1 MTWKSITLSASLVAA
16 LLVSACGALSGKA
29 YDQPLE
35 TVHHTLENLD
45 RPPMVFG
52 SEDVAFIVAE
62 NTPNQ
67 IVWTVGRNGNPR
79 VRLEAALSA
88 DSATSTR
95 VKVNAVL
102 IGNKPGSTQQ
112 APAVESP
119 EAVLALYKAAMEEQ
133 IDATL
138 MHRAFDITALNSYVR
153 AAAVANAGTIT
164 KQGDDAV
171 AGFRA
176 RDEENLARAKEDEA
190 RRAINQAHGN

>member
-1 MTWKSITLSASLVAA
+1 MTWKSITLPACLVAA

-35 TVHHTLENLD
+35 TVHRALENLD
-45 RPPMVFG
+45 KPPMVFG
-52 SEDVAFIVAE
+52 TEQVAFIVAE

-102 IGNKPGSTQQ
+102 VEKKPGSTE
-112 APAVESP
+112 PALQSP

-138 MHRAFDITALNSYVR
+138 THRPFDITALNSYVR
-153 AAAVANAGTIT
+153 AAAKANAGAIT
-164 KQGDDAV
+164 ASGDEAV
-171 AGFRA
+171 AGFKA

-190 RRAINQAHGN
+190 RRAIAKSRGN

>member
-1 MTWKSITLSASLVAA
+1 MTWKSITLPACLVAA

-29 YDQPLE
+29 YEQPLA
-35 TVHHTLENLD
+35 TVHNTLENLD
-45 RPPMVFG
+45 KPPMVFG
-52 SEDVAFIVAE
+52 TEEVAFIVAE

-67 IVWTVGRNGNPR
+67 IVWTVGQNGNPR

-102 IGNKPGSTQQ
+102 IEKPGSTKPDL
-112 APAVESP
+112 ASP

-138 MHRAFDITALNSYVR
+138 THRPFDITALNSYVR
-153 AAAVANAGTIT
+153 AASAANAGAIVAS
-164 KQGDDAV
+164 GDEAV
-171 AGFRA
+171 AGFKA
-176 RDEENLARAKEDEA
+176 RDEENLARAREDDA
-190 RRAINQAHGN
+190 RRAIAKARGN

>member
-1 MTWKSITLSASLVAA
+1 MTWKSITLPACLVAA

-35 TVHHTLENLD
+35 TVHRALENLD
-45 RPPMVFG
+45 KPPMVFG
-52 SEDVAFIVAE
+52 TEQVAFIVAE

-102 IGNKPGSTQQ
+102 VEKKPGSTE
-112 APAVESP
+112 PALQSP

-138 MHRAFDITALNSYVR
+138 THRPFDITALNSYVR
-153 AAAVANAGTIT
+153 AAAKANAGAIT
-164 KQGDDAV
+164 ASGDEAV
-171 AGFRA
+171 ADFKA

-190 RRAINQAHGN
+190 RRAIAKSRGN